1 MKREQVHLHVGVY
14 WIPKL
19 KLTEQSLHPIGKYG
33 RMRRRYLRECRP
45 ILYSH
50 LILTERLHPHPVET
64 DEEANRRMELLMP
77 KLARDTGVTER
88 LKASDPM
95 VWVRRM
101 NALKAQVEEIILHEL
116 ITE

>member
-1 MKREQVHLHVGVY
+1 MNRFTYTRVGAY
-14 WIPKL
+14 WIPEL

-33 RMRRRYLRECRP
+33 RMRRRYLKECRAHAVQP
-45 ILYSH
+45 P
-50 LILTERLHPHPVET
+50 HPDREAPSAPVET
-64 DEEANRRMELLMP
+64 DEAANRRMELLMP

-95 VWVRRM
+95 AWVRRM

-116 ITE
+116 IVE